1 MASIFARMPGVA
13 LGRVSP
19 GRLSLSV
26 RLAAAAIVCAVAAC
40 GGALYMSL
48 AQAESELTRLG
59 MQKIDQ
65 DMSTLW
71 ALAAVRGDIRIE
83 GDALFFG
90 DHRVNDDFAVVD
102 QVKEIAGGGTATV
115 FQRQGEEFV
124 RVSTNVEK
132 PEGGRAVGTKL
143 ARNAAYESVMAGK
156 PFRGRVDILGTPY
169 FTGYDPIVDAGG
181 QVVGIMYVGV
191 KEAEF
196 LAAAQEMALEASL
209 VGAGILIVAIGV
221 LILLVRRAL
230 KPLGQMEAAM
240 GSLAAGTTSIEIPGA
255 GRGDEIG
262 RMAGALAVFRDKI
275 AENAALAA
283 ERERLEAAQEQEQ
296 LAARRRL
303 ADEFDSLTRG
313 VIASLGESTRNLR
326 GVADDLKSTTDA
338 TSERTRSVA
347 TATQETTLSMQTVA
361 ASTEELSASIAEIS
375 QQVTRSADDAKAAV
389 DQAEQTNALVR
400 QLDESAQKIGEV
412 VSLINDIA
420 SQTNL
425 LALNAT
431 IEAARAGEMGK
442 GFAVV
447 ANEVKSLANQT
458 AKATEDISRQVG
470 EIQSATTGAVAAI
483 AGIGQTIDSIH
494 QGASAIA
501 AAVEEQG
508 AATQEI
514 ARNVQH
520 ASSASQSIAG
530 TIGEVASA
538 TQTSG
543 AAAEHMFATVE
554 GLSAE
559 TGRLSS
565 EIERFVASMRGAA

>member
-1 MASIFARMPGVA
+1 MARFS
-13 LGRVSP
+13 
-19 GRLSLSV
+19 RLSRFSPARLPLSV

-48 AQAESELTRLG
+48 QEAETELARLG

-65 DMSTLW
+65 DMRTLW
-71 ALAAVRGDIRIE
+71 ALAEARGAIRLE
-83 GDALFFG
+83 GEALFFG
-90 DHRVNDDFAVVD
+90 DYRVNDDFAVVD
-102 QVKEIAGGGTATV
+102 SVKEIAGGGTATV
-115 FQRQGEEFV
+115 FQHQGEEFV

-143 ARNAAYESVMAGK
+143 ARNAAYEAIMAGK
-156 PFRGRVDILGTPY
+156 PFRGRVEILGTPY

-196 LAAAQEMALEASL
+196 LASARAMAWNASL
-209 VGAGILIVAIGV
+209 VAAGILAVAIGA
-221 LILLVRRAL
+221 LLFLVRRAL

-240 GSLAAGTTSIEIPGA
+240 ASLASGSTAIDIPGA
-255 GRGDEIG
+255 ERGDEIG

-275 AENAALAA
+275 AENAALAT
-283 ERERLEAAQEQEQ
+283 ERARLEAAQEQEQ

-303 ADEFDSLTRG
+303 ADEFDSLTKG
-313 VIASLGESTRNLR
+313 VIASLGKSAENLR
-326 GVADDLKSTTDA
+326 GVADDLKSTTVA
-338 TSERTRSVA
+338 TSERTQSVA
-347 TATQETTLSMQTVA
+347 SATRETTESMQTVA

-389 DQAEQTNALVR
+389 DQAEQTNSLVR
-400 QLDESAQKIGEV
+400 HLDESAQKIGEV
-412 VSLINDIA
+412 VNLINDIA

-431 IEAARAGEMGK
+431 IEAARAGEAGK

-458 AKATEDISRQVG
+458 AKATEDISRQVS
-470 EIQSATTGAVAAI
+470 EIQSATSQAVAAI
-483 AGIGQTIDSIH
+483 GEIGKTIGSIH
-494 QGASAIA
+494 HGASAIA

-514 ARNVQH
+514 ARNLQH
-520 ASSASQSIAG
+520 ASGATQTISG
-530 TIGEVASA
+530 TIGEVAGA
-538 TQTSG
+538 TQSSG
-543 AAAEHMFATVE
+543 AAADLMFTTVE
-554 GLSAE
+554 ALSGE
-559 TGRLSS
+559 TNRLST
-565 EIERFVASMRGAA
+565 EIGRFVASIRGAA